1 VNNLSINQNGIEV
14 VSGLASSEQINSIIA
29 QVSNSDQ
36 SMPKHGVRN
45 AEKKFSSI
53 NQLIKS
59 ENIINA
65 AKSLLGKE
73 PQLVRVIYFD
83 KTPDKNWLVTWHQD
97 KTVALDHKFS
107 SEGWGPWTVKDKT
120 HHVQPPLDILNTM
133 VTFRVHLDKANKDNG
148 CLKVIP
154 DSHKLGILKQDEV
167 SVTVQ
172 NNPSVLCEV
181 EAGDTIVMRPHLLH
195 SSSKSSISGHR
206 RVVHIEFSS
215 YDLPNNA
222 RWA

>member
-1 VNNLSINQNGIEV
+1 MA
-14 VSGLASSEQINSIIA
+14 GLASPEQIISIIA
-29 QVSNSDQ
+29 QVSNSDE
-36 SMPKHGVRN
+36 SMPKHGIRN

-59 ENIINA
+59 KKIINA
-65 AKSLLGKE
+65 AQSVLGKE

-107 SEGWGPWTVKDKT
+107 SEGWGPWTIKDKT
-120 HHVQPPLDILNTM
+120 HHVQPPLDVLNTM
-133 VTFRVHLDKANKDNG
+133 VTFRVHLDKTNEDNG

-154 DSHKLGILKQDEV
+154 DSHKLGILKQDQV
-167 SVTVQ
+167 SVVVQ
-172 NNPSVLCEV
+172 NKPSILCEV
-181 EAGDTIVMRPHLLH
+181 EAGDAIVMRPHLLH
-195 SSSKSSISGHR
+195 SSSKSTVSGHR
-206 RVVHIEFSS
+206 RVVHIEFSG